1 MATTVHVEIDREL
14 LSRLRVRHPGK
25 TDRELIERLATI
37 EHGMAALRASQR
49 RNALS
54 EDEAMEQAVR
64 ASA

>member
-1 MATTVHVEIDREL
+1 
-14 LSRLRVRHPGK
+14 
-25 TDRELIERLATI
+25 LATI